1 MNNIYTEPSNEVLKD
16 KIRELEDVIDMQR
29 SWISVLRLDVENLLS
44 ADTVGEALAA
54 VKCLTSSLKT
64 YAGENH

>member
-16 KIRELEDVIDMQR
+16 KIRELEDIIDMQR
-29 SWISVLRLDVENLLS
+29 SWISVLRLDVKNLLG
-44 ADTVGEALAA
+44 ANTEEEHMTA
-54 VKCLTSSLKT
+54 VNCLTSSLKT